1 MQGLKLHNVAKQQSC
16 ASFPQQ
22 WHVSRGLKINPVPIN
37 QLVVARPMEF
47 GKRKPVTCQI
57 DLNEKYVINTSKKH
71 NYACI

>member
-1 MQGLKLHNVAKQQSC
+1 MQGFKLHNVAEQQSC

-22 WHVSRGLKINPVPIN
+22 WHVSRGLKINPVN

-57 DLNEKYVINTSKKH
+57 DLR
-71 NYACI
+71 